1 MIKKILIVDDHP
13 FLRMGVRTFL
23 EKNFKDIFCVETDS
37 VSSTKDSLQKNNYNF
52 AFVDISLGGEDG
64 LELAGFIKVQQPKC
78 KVIVLSMHK
87 EPLLV
92 LKAKELNLDGYLIKE
107 DAFDSFKK
115 IISNPSNTGFI
126 LNDKLNDAISVS
138 GKSETTKTLV
148 SKYNSLTHREQ
159 TVFRLLAEGSNYKGI
174 AVDLGI
180 KQKTVLVHRYNLLK
194 KMELAD
200 QTELVKCAIKLG
212 LIDSF

>member
-1 MIKKILIVDDHP
+1 MANNILIVDDHP

-23 EKNFKDIFCVETDS
+23 EKNFEDIYCFETDS
-37 VSSTKDSLQKNNYNF
+37 VSSTEESLNKTNFNF

-64 LELAGFIKVQQPKC
+64 LKLAGFIKENQPSC

-92 LKAKELNLDGYLIKE
+92 QKAQYLKLDGYLIKE
-107 DAFDSFKK
+107 DAFDSFKR
-115 IISNPSNTGFI
+115 IISNPLNIDFI
-126 LNDKLNDAISVS
+126 LSEKLTDAISSS
-138 GKSETTKTLV
+138 GKSEITKSLV
-148 SKYNSLTHREQ
+148 SRYNNLTHREQ
-159 TVFRLLAEGSNYKGI
+159 TVFRLLAEGSNYKEI

-180 KQKTVLVHRYNLLK
+180 KKKTVLVHRYNLLK
-194 KMELAD
+194 KMEFND